1 MAEKL
6 IYEPESY
13 SIKGACME
21 VYKVMGNGFLEAV
34 YQECLEIELAKC
46 GIPFE
51 AQKKLTLMCDGR
63 VLKQKYVPDFICYD
77 KIVLEIKAVS
87 RITPEHRAQ
96 VMNCLKATGY
106 QLGLL
111 ANFGHYPLLEWV
123 RLPNIKDYK
132 SGEKER
138 VQAEMR
144 KRTLIDWDSVCISD
158 GGDEE
163 R

>member
-1 MAEKL
+1 MERESGVSEKL

-13 SIKGACME
+13 AIRGACME

-51 AQKKLTLMCDGR
+51 AQKKLTLMYNGR
-63 VLKQKYVPDFICYD
+63 VLKQTYIPDFICYG
-77 KIVLEIKAVS
+77 KIILEIKAVS
-87 RITPEHRAQ
+87 RTTPEHRAQ
-96 VMNCLKATGY
+96 VTNCLKATGY

-123 RLPNIKDYK
+123 RLPNIKDFK
-132 SGEKER
+132 SKETECK
-138 VQAEMR
+138 QAQIRKWTEMEQVEI
-144 KRTLIDWDSVCISD
+144 T
-158 GGDEE
+158 E
-163 R
+163 

>member
-1 MAEKL
+1 VAEKL

-13 SIKGACME
+13 AIKGACME

-34 YQECLEIELAKC
+34 YQECLEIEVAKC

-51 AQKKLTLMCDGR
+51 AQKKLTLMYDGR
-63 VLKQKYVPDFICYD
+63 ILKQKYVPDFICYD

-138 VQAEMR
+138 EQAEMR
-144 KRTLIDWDSVCISD
+144 KGTGVDWDSFRLSD
-158 GGDEE
+158 CRDEE

>member
-1 MAEKL
+1 MSEKL

-13 SIKGACME
+13 TIRGACME

-34 YQECLEIELAKC
+34 YQECLEMELAKC

-51 AQKKLTLMCDGR
+51 AQKRVTLVYNGR
-63 VLKQKYVPDFICYD
+63 TLKQTYVPDFICYD

-87 RITPEHRAQ
+87 RTTPEHRAQ
-96 VMNCLKATGY
+96 VTNWLKATGF

-111 ANFGHYPLLEWV
+111 ANFGHYPLLEWA

-132 SGEKER
+132 VAEKEYG
-138 VQAEMR
+138 
-144 KRTLIDWDSVCISD
+144 DC
-158 GGDEE
+158 GDEGAV
-163 R
+163 RN